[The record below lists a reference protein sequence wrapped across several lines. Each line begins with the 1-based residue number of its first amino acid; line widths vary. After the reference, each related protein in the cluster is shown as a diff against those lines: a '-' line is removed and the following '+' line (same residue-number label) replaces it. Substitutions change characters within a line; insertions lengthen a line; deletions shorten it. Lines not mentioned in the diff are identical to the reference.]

1 MVTISE
7 IAKWLMANDDIAI
20 MSHVRP
26 DGDSLGSTLALKLA
40 LEQLGKRA
48 VVVYPDPAPAMY
60 SYLPGLDTLVD
71 ENSLPFEPKAA
82 IMVDIADTV
91 RLGRAAQ
98 VYESVTEQAV
108 VDHHEVTDCRFPRH
122 YIRPQAAAA
131 SELIYEL
138 IGEMGVQLTADIA
151 TCLYTGMST
160 DTGNFSFSNTTP
172 STLRCCAECI
182 AAGVN
187 VSELTRHAF
196 RLRSPQKLKLLGMGI
211 NGIEYYADGKLSL
224 TRITLKMIDEAGAV
238 HSDTDRIVNSLL
250 DTNGVYV
257 AIVAEEY
264 ENDTKFSF
272 RSIGDT
278 DVSVLAKKV
287 GGGGHARASGA
298 TVKMP
303 LNEAVEHVLSV
314 FLPVVEAIA
323 E

>member
-7 IAKWLMANDDIAI
+7 IARWLMANDDIAI
-20 MSHVRP
+20 MSHVRA

-48 VVVYPDPAPAMY
+48 VVVYPEQTPAMY
-60 SYLPGLDTLVD
+60 NYLPGIDTLAD
-71 ENSLPFEPKAA
+71 ETTLPFVPKVA

-91 RLGRAAQ
+91 RLGRAAE
-98 VYESVTEQAV
+98 VFKAVGEQAV
-108 VDHHEVTDCRFPRH
+108 LDHHEVTDCRFPRH

-138 IGEMGVQLTADIA
+138 IGEMGVSLTTDIA

-160 DTGNFSFSNTTP
+160 DTGNFSFGNTTP
-172 STLRCCAECI
+172 TTLRYCAECI
-182 AAGVN
+182 AAGVD

-211 NGIEYYADGKLSL
+211 NGIEYYAEGKLSL
-224 TRITLKMIDEAGAV
+224 TCITEKMIEEAGAV
-238 HSDTDRIVNSLL
+238 HSDTDRIVNMLL
-250 DTNGVYV
+250 DTDGVCV
-257 AIVAEEY
+257 AILAEEY

-278 DVSVLAKKV
+278 DVSVLAKKI

-298 TVKMP
+298 TVNLP

-314 FLPVVEAIA
+314 FLPVVEAIQK
-323 E
+323 

>member
-1 MVTISE
+1 MNKILE
-7 IAKWLMANDDIAI
+7 ELRPADKIAI
-20 MSHVRP
+20 SGHVRP

-48 VVVYPDPAPAMY
+48 VVVYPDPVPAMY
-60 SYLPGLDTLVD
+60 CYLPGVDALAD
-71 ENSLPFEPKAA
+71 ENTLPFAPKAA

-91 RLGRAAQ
+91 RLGRAAE
-98 VYESVTEQAV
+98 VFKAVEEQAV
-108 VDHHEVTDCRFPRH
+108 LDHHEVTDCQFPRH
-122 YIRPQAAAA
+122 YIRPKAAAA
-131 SELIYEL
+131 SELVYEL
-138 IGEMGVQLTADIA
+138 ILEMGAYLTVDIA

-172 STLRCCAECI
+172 TTLRYCAECI

-196 RLRSPQKLKLLGMGI
+196 RLRSPQKLKLLGMGV

-224 TRITLKMIDEAGAV
+224 TRITEKMISEANAV
-238 HSDTDRIVNSLL
+238 HSDTDRIVNFLL
-250 DTNGVYV
+250 DTDGVYV

-314 FLPVVEAIA
+314 FLPVVEAIK